1 MGGSFVTSLRRRVAL
16 RAVAVAA
23 SAAMGAAATLALAS
37 PASAHHPIVSGTA
50 ECDETTGEW
59 VITWTVENSERDLEG
74 TIKRVTTTPEMA
86 LSTIT
91 VGATLPKKGQGVLT
105 EQVRVGNDVTSAS
118 LSVSARWDRKGH
130 VFRATREATV
140 TLGGECAPTAPVV
153 ESKSDCDTLTVIIT
167 NPAKE
172 PLEAVITVGEKT
184 EPVTVAPGDTEEVP
198 FPAGEGTEATVTI
211 GDKVVTLQWVEPED
225 CEEPEPSEP
234 AQPGEGGGDEDEEL
248 PETGVPTGLLAGGAA
263 LLLAAGAGM
272 YLVARRRRVTFTV

>member
-1 MGGSFVTSLRRRVAL
+1 MTSLRRRIAL

-23 SAAMGAAATLALAS
+23 SAFMGAAATLALAS

-74 TIKRVTTTPEMA
+74 TLKRVTTTPDMA

-118 LSVSARWDRKGH
+118 LSVMALWNRKGH
-130 VFRATREATV
+130 IIKATRDATV
-140 TLGGECAPTAPVV
+140 TLGGDCAPVAPVV
-153 ESKSDCDTLTVIIT
+153 ESISDCDSLTVTVT
-167 NPAKE
+167 NPGTE
-172 PLEAVITVGEKT
+172 PLEGSVTVGDDT
-184 EPVTVAPGDTEEVP
+184 RPLNVAPGETATET
-198 FPAGEGTEATVTI
+198 FPAGEGTVATVTI
-211 GDKVVTLQWVEPED
+211 GDKSFTLEWVKPED
-225 CEEPEPSEP
+225 CDEPEPSEP

-263 LLLAAGAGM
+263 LLLAAGAGT
-272 YLVARRRRVTFTV
+272 YLVARKRRITFTV